1 MDGCKFDSI
10 LHHLDGCKFDC
21 ILHNLSYHVEVVV
34 LTFTILM

>member
-21 ILHNLSYHVEVVV
+21 ILHNLSYRVEMVV